1 MLTPREME
9 ILRLI
14 AQGLP
19 NKVIASE
26 LGTAEQTVKNQVS
39 TILSKLG
46 AGNRVGAVRVAKER
60 GLL

>member
-1 MLTPREME
+1 ME